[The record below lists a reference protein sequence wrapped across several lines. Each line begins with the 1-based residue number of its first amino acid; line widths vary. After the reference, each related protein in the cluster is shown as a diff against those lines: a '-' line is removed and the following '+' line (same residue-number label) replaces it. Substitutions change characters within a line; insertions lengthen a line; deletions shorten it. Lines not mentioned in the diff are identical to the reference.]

1 MKNLNN
7 TSFTL
12 LFSSIGHA
20 FMHMFAAFYFVIIL
34 TIEKEWSISYDQLIR
49 LWSLG
54 ALLIGLGAIPF
65 GWLSDRWSRS
75 GTMTI
80 MFIGMGLASILCGSS
95 TSISYLFI
103 SLSLLGLFCS
113 IYHPV
118 GIPWVIHS
126 SNKQGRA
133 LGINGIFGGVG
144 IGSGAFVAGT
154 LTELLNWQLAFILP
168 GFISIII
175 GFILI
180 YFIFINKI
188 SYKNVFINN
197 IEQDHSRNEMIL
209 ISLIM
214 LISMFA
220 LGLTFHNTQT
230 ALPKVFEIRIDNIN
244 SIQIGLMIGIIYFIS
259 GATTFIGGLLADRF
273 NLKTIYLIGIFLQFP
288 CYLGIAYVSGYSL
301 VVLCILA
308 AVFNASILPTENLL
322 LSKFTPQKYH
332 GVVYGIKFIL
342 AFGSGPISVFLISEI
357 YSITLEFTYL
367 FLINAIM
374 MGLVSIFIIFLPIQ
388 INQKVTN

>member
-1 MKNLNN
+1 
-7 TSFTL
+7 
-12 LFSSIGHA
+12 
-20 FMHMFAAFYFVIIL
+20 MHMFAAFYFVIVL
-34 TIEKEWSISYDQLIR
+34 TIEKEWNISYDQLIR

-65 GWLSDRWSRS
+65 GWLSDKWSRS

-80 MFIGMGLASILCGSS
+80 MFIGMGLASILCGLS
-95 TSISYLFI
+95 TSVSFLFF

-118 GIPWVIHS
+118 GIPWVIHAA
-126 SNKQGRA
+126 NKQGRA
-133 LGINGIFGGVG
+133 LGINGIFGGIG

-168 GFISIII
+168 GLISIII

-180 YFIFINKI
+180 YLILIDKI
-188 SYKNVFINN
+188 SYKNYFIKNDH
-197 IEQDHSRNEMIL
+197 QDHSRNEMIL

-214 LISMFA
+214 LLSMFA
-220 LGLTFHNTQT
+220 LGLSFHNTQT
-230 ALPKVFEIRIDNIN
+230 ALPKVFEIRIGNIN
-244 SIQIGLMIGIIYFIS
+244 SIQIGFMIAIIYFIS
-259 GATTFIGGLLADRF
+259 GATTFVGGLLADRF

-288 CYLGIAYVSGYSL
+288 CYLGIAYISGYSL

-322 LSKFTPQKYH
+322 LGKFTPQKYH

-374 MGLVSIFIIFLPIQ
+374 MALVSIFIIFLPIQ
-388 INQKVTN
+388 NKNNIIIQD

>member
-1 MKNLNN
+1 
-7 TSFTL
+7 
-12 LFSSIGHA
+12 
-20 FMHMFAAFYFVIIL
+20 MHMFAAFYFVIVL
-34 TIEKEWSISYDQLIR
+34 TIEKEWSISYDQLIK
-49 LWSLG
+49 LWSLA

-80 MFIGMGLASILCGSS
+80 MFIGMGLASILCGLSNS
-95 TSISYLFI
+95 VSLLFF

-118 GIPWVIHS
+118 GIPWVIHAA
-126 SNKQGRA
+126 NRQGRA
-133 LGINGIFGGVG
+133 LGVNGIFGGVG
-144 IGSGAFVAGT
+144 IGSGAFIAGT

-168 GFISIII
+168 GLISIII
-175 GFILI
+175 GLVLFYLI
-180 YFIFINKI
+180 IINKI
-188 SYKNVFINN
+188 SYTNFFINKDK
-197 IEQDHSRNEMIL
+197 QDHSRNEVIL
-209 ISLIM
+209 VAIIM
-214 LISMFA
+214 LLSMFA
-220 LGLTFHNTQT
+220 LGLSFHNTQT
-230 ALPKVFEIRIDNIN
+230 ALPKVFEIRIGNI
-244 SIQIGLMIGIIYFIS
+244 SSFQIGFMIGVIYFIS
-259 GATTFIGGLLADRF
+259 GATTYVGGILADRF
-273 NLKTIYLIGIFLQFP
+273 NQKAIYLIGIFLQFP
-288 CYLGIAYVSGYSL
+288 CYLGIAYMSGYSL
-301 VVLCILA
+301 IVLCILA

-374 MGLVSIFIIFLPIQ
+374 MAIVSVFIIFLPMKN
-388 INQKVTN
+388 NQKMATQD

>member
-1 MKNLNN
+1 LNN
-7 TSFTL
+7 SNLTL

-20 FMHMFAAFYFVIIL
+20 FMHMFAAFYFVIVL

-49 LWSLG
+49 LWTFG

-80 MFIGMGLASILCGSS
+80 MFIGMGLASILCGYS
-95 TSISYLFI
+95 TSISFLFI

-118 GIPWVIHS
+118 GIPWVINS
-126 SNKQGRA
+126 ANKQGKA

-154 LTELLNWQLAFILP
+154 LTDILNWQLAFILP
-168 GFISIII
+168 GFISIFI
-175 GFILI
+175 GFVLI
-180 YFIFINKI
+180 YLIFINKI
-188 SYKNVFINN
+188 SYKNFIIKN
-197 IEQDHSRNEMIL
+197 IKQDSSRNEMIL
-209 ISLIM
+209 IASIM
-214 LISMFA
+214 LLSMFA
-220 LGLTFHNTQT
+220 LGLSFHNTQT

-244 SIQIGLMIGIIYFIS
+244 SIQIGFMIGIIYFIS
-259 GATTFIGGLLADRF
+259 GATTFVGGLLADQF
-273 NLKTIYLIGIFLQFP
+273 NLKKIYLIGIFMQFP
-288 CYLGIAYVSGYSL
+288 CYLGIAYISGYSL
-301 VVLCILA
+301 VILCILA
-308 AVFNASILPTENLL
+308 AIFNASILPTENLL

-332 GVVYGIKFIL
+332 GVVYGVKFIL

-367 FLINAIM
+367 FLINAVM
-374 MGLVSIFIIFLPIQ
+374 MGLVSVFILFLPIKN
-388 INQKVTN
+388 NQKHATLD

>member
-1 MKNLNN
+1 
-7 TSFTL
+7 
-12 LFSSIGHA
+12 
-20 FMHMFAAFYFVIIL
+20 MHMFAAFYFVIVL

-49 LWSLG
+49 LWTFG

-80 MFIGMGLASILCGSS
+80 MFIGMGLASIFCGLS
-95 TSISYLFI
+95 TSILFLFI

-118 GIPWVIHS
+118 GIPWVINS

-144 IGSGAFVAGT
+144 IGSGALVAGIIT
-154 LTELLNWQLAFILP
+154 DLLNWQLAFILP
-168 GFISIII
+168 GFISIFV
-175 GFILI
+175 GFVLI
-180 YFIFINKI
+180 YLIFIDKI
-188 SYKNVFINN
+188 SYKNFFISNDKK
-197 IEQDHSRNEMIL
+197 DHSRNEMIV
-209 ISLIM
+209 IASIM
-214 LISMFA
+214 LLSMFA
-220 LGLTFHNTQT
+220 LGLSFHNTQT
-230 ALPKVFEIRIDNIN
+230 ALPKVFETRIDNIN

-259 GATTFIGGLLADRF
+259 GATTFVGGLLADRF
-273 NLKTIYLIGIFLQFP
+273 NLKAIYLIGIFMQFP
-288 CYLGIAYVSGYSL
+288 CYLGIAYISGYSL
-301 VVLCILA
+301 VILCILA
-308 AVFNASILPTENLL
+308 AIFNASILPTENLL
-322 LSKFTPQKYH
+322 LGKFTPQKYH

-374 MGLVSIFIIFLPIQ
+374 MAFVSIFILFLPIQ
-388 INQKVTN
+388 NNQNLATQD

>member
-1 MKNLNN
+1 
-7 TSFTL
+7 
-12 LFSSIGHA
+12 
-20 FMHMFAAFYFVIIL
+20 MHMFAAFYFVIVL
-34 TIEKEWSISYDQLIR
+34 TIEKEWSISYDQLIK
-49 LWSLG
+49 LWSLA

-80 MFIGMGLASILCGSS
+80 MFIGMGLASILCGLSNS
-95 TSISYLFI
+95 VSLLFF

-118 GIPWVIHS
+118 GIPWVIHAA
-126 SNKQGRA
+126 NRQGRA

-144 IGSGAFVAGT
+144 IGSGAFIAGT
-154 LTELLNWQLAFILP
+154 LIELLNWQLAFILP
-168 GFISIII
+168 GLISIII
-175 GFILI
+175 GLVLFYLI
-180 YFIFINKI
+180 IINKI
-188 SYKNVFINN
+188 SYTNFFINKDK
-197 IEQDHSRNEMIL
+197 QDHSRNEVIL
-209 ISLIM
+209 VAIIM
-214 LISMFA
+214 LLSMFA
-220 LGLTFHNTQT
+220 LGLSFHNTQT
-230 ALPKVFEIRIDNIN
+230 ALPKVFEIRIGNI
-244 SIQIGLMIGIIYFIS
+244 SSFQIGFMIGVIYFIS
-259 GATTFIGGLLADRF
+259 GATTYVGGILADRF
-273 NLKTIYLIGIFLQFP
+273 NQKAIYLIGIFLQFP
-288 CYLGIAYVSGYSL
+288 CYLGIAYMSGYSL

-374 MGLVSIFIIFLPIQ
+374 MAIVSVFIIFLPMKN
-388 INQKVTN
+388 NQRIVTQD

>member
-1 MKNLNN
+1 
-7 TSFTL
+7 
-12 LFSSIGHA
+12 
-20 FMHMFAAFYFVIIL
+20 MHMFAAFYFVIVL
-34 TIEKEWSISYDQLIR
+34 TIEKEWSISYDQLIK
-49 LWSLG
+49 LWSLA

-80 MFIGMGLASILCGSS
+80 MFIGMGLASILCGLSNS
-95 TSISYLFI
+95 VSLLFF

-118 GIPWVIHS
+118 GIPWVIHAA
-126 SNKQGRA
+126 NRQGRA
-133 LGINGIFGGVG
+133 LGVNGIFGGVG
-144 IGSGAFVAGT
+144 IGSGAFIAGT

-168 GFISIII
+168 GLISIII
-175 GFILI
+175 GLVLFYLI
-180 YFIFINKI
+180 IINKI
-188 SYKNVFINN
+188 SYTNFFINKDK
-197 IEQDHSRNEMIL
+197 QDHSRNEVIL
-209 ISLIM
+209 VAIIM

-220 LGLTFHNTQT
+220 LGLSFHNTQT
-230 ALPKVFEIRIDNIN
+230 ALPKVFEIRIGNI
-244 SIQIGLMIGIIYFIS
+244 SSFQIGFMIGVIYFIS
-259 GATTFIGGLLADRF
+259 GATTYVGGILADRF
-273 NLKTIYLIGIFLQFP
+273 NQKAIYLIGIFLQFP
-288 CYLGIAYVSGYSL
+288 CYLGIAYMSGYSL

-374 MGLVSIFIIFLPIQ
+374 MAIVSIFIIFLPMKN
-388 INQKVTN
+388 NQRMATPD

>member
-1 MKNLNN
+1 
-7 TSFTL
+7 
-12 LFSSIGHA
+12 
-20 FMHMFAAFYFVIIL
+20 MHMFAAFYFVIIL
-34 TIEKEWSISYDQLIR
+34 TIEKEWNISYDQLIR
-49 LWSLG
+49 LWTLG

-65 GWLSDRWSRS
+65 GWLSDKWSRS

-80 MFIGMGLASILCGSS
+80 MFIGMGLASILCGLSS
-95 TSISYLFI
+95 SIALLFI

-126 SNKQGRA
+126 ANKQGRA

-154 LTELLNWQLAFILP
+154 LTELLNWQLAFIIP
-168 GFISIII
+168 GFVSIII
-175 GFILI
+175 GFVLI

-188 SYKNVFINN
+188 SYKNIFINN

-259 GATTFIGGLLADRF
+259 GATTFVGGLLADQF
-273 NLKTIYLIGIFLQFP
+273 NLKKIYLIGIFLQFP
-288 CYLGIAYVSGYSL
+288 CYLAIAYVSGYSL

-367 FLINAIM
+367 FFINAIM
-374 MGLVSIFIIFLPIQ
+374 MALVSIFIIFLPIQ
-388 INQKVTN
+388 NNQKVAN

>member
-1 MKNLNN
+1 
-7 TSFTL
+7 
-12 LFSSIGHA
+12 
-20 FMHMFAAFYFVIIL
+20 MHMFAAFYFVIIL

-80 MFIGMGLASILCGSS
+80 MFIGMGLASILCGLS
-95 TSISYLFI
+95 TSISFLFI

-126 SNKQGRA
+126 ANKQGRA

-188 SYKNVFINN
+188 SYKNIFINN
-197 IEQDHSRNEMIL
+197 IEQDHSRNDMIL

-259 GATTFIGGLLADRF
+259 GATTFIGGVFADRF
-273 NLKTIYLIGIFLQFP
+273 NLKIIYLIGIFLQFP

-388 INQKVTN
+388 INQKVAN

>member
-1 MKNLNN
+1 
-7 TSFTL
+7 
-12 LFSSIGHA
+12 
-20 FMHMFAAFYFVIIL
+20 MHMFAAFYFVIIL

-65 GWLSDRWSRS
+65 GWLSDKWSRS

-80 MFIGMGLASILCGSS
+80 MFIGMGIASILCGLS
-95 TSISYLFI
+95 TSVSFLFF

-118 GIPWVIHS
+118 GIPWVINS
-126 SNKQGRA
+126 ANKQGRA

-144 IGSGAFVAGT
+144 IGSGAFIAGS
-154 LTELLNWQLAFILP
+154 LTELFNWQFAFILP
-168 GFISIII
+168 GLISIII
-175 GFILI
+175 GLVLVYLI
-180 YFIFINKI
+180 YVNKI
-188 SYKNVFINN
+188 SYRNFFINN
-197 IEQDHSRNEMIL
+197 VQQEHSRNEMML
-209 ISLIM
+209 IAFIM
-214 LISMFA
+214 LLSMFA
-220 LGLTFHNTQT
+220 LGLSFHNNQT
-230 ALPKVFEIRIDNIN
+230 ALPKVFEIRIGNIN
-244 SIQIGLMIGIIYFIS
+244 SIQIGFMIGIIYFIS

-273 NLKTIYLIGIFLQFP
+273 NLKVIYIIGIFLQFP
-288 CYLGIAYVSGYSL
+288 CYLGIAYISGYSL
-301 VVLCILA
+301 VILCILA
-308 AVFNASILPTENLL
+308 AIFNASILPTENLL

-367 FLINAIM
+367 FLINAVM
-374 MGLVSIFIIFLPIQ
+374 MAFVSIFILFLPIK
-388 INQKVTN
+388 IKNT

>member
-1 MKNLNN
+1 
-7 TSFTL
+7 
-12 LFSSIGHA
+12 
-20 FMHMFAAFYFVIIL
+20 MHMFAAFYFVIIL

-80 MFIGMGLASILCGSS
+80 MFIGMGLASILCGLS
-95 TSISYLFI
+95 TSISFLFL

-126 SNKQGRA
+126 ANKQGRA

-259 GATTFIGGLLADRF
+259 GATTFIGGLFADRF
-273 NLKTIYLIGIFLQFP
+273 NLKIIYLIGIFLQFP

-388 INQKVTN
+388 INQKVAN

>member
-1 MKNLNN
+1 
-7 TSFTL
+7 
-12 LFSSIGHA
+12 
-20 FMHMFAAFYFVIIL
+20 MHMFAAFYFVIVL
-34 TIEKEWSISYDQLIR
+34 TIEKEWSISYDQLIK
-49 LWSLG
+49 LWSLA

-65 GWLSDRWSRS
+65 GWLSDKWSRS

-80 MFIGMGLASILCGSS
+80 MFIGMGLASILCGLSNS
-95 TSISYLFI
+95 VSLLFF

-118 GIPWVIHS
+118 GIPWVIHAA
-126 SNKQGRA
+126 NRQGRA
-133 LGINGIFGGVG
+133 LGVNGIFGGVG
-144 IGSGAFVAGT
+144 IGSGAFIAGT

-168 GFISIII
+168 GLISIII
-175 GFILI
+175 GLVLFYLI
-180 YFIFINKI
+180 IINKI
-188 SYKNVFINN
+188 SYTNFFINKDK
-197 IEQDHSRNEMIL
+197 QDHSRNEVIL
-209 ISLIM
+209 VAIIM
-214 LISMFA
+214 LLSMFA
-220 LGLTFHNTQT
+220 LGLSFHNTQT
-230 ALPKVFEIRIDNIN
+230 ALPKVFEIRIGNI
-244 SIQIGLMIGIIYFIS
+244 SSFQIGFMIGVIYFIS
-259 GATTFIGGLLADRF
+259 GATTYVGGILADRF
-273 NLKTIYLIGIFLQFP
+273 NQKAIYLIGIFLQFP
-288 CYLGIAYVSGYSL
+288 CYLGIAYMSGYSL

-374 MGLVSIFIIFLPIQ
+374 MAIVSVFIIFLPMKNNRVIATQ
-388 INQKVTN
+388 D

>member
-1 MKNLNN
+1 
-7 TSFTL
+7 
-12 LFSSIGHA
+12 
-20 FMHMFAAFYFVIIL
+20 MHMFAAFYFVIVL
-34 TIEKEWSISYDQLIR
+34 TIEKEWSISYDQLIK
-49 LWSLG
+49 LWSLA

-80 MFIGMGLASILCGSS
+80 MFIGMGLASILCGLSNS
-95 TSISYLFI
+95 VSLLFF

-118 GIPWVIHS
+118 GIPWVIHAA
-126 SNKQGRA
+126 NRQGRA
-133 LGINGIFGGVG
+133 LGVNGIFGGVG
-144 IGSGAFVAGT
+144 IGSGAFIAGT

-168 GFISIII
+168 GLISIII
-175 GFILI
+175 GLVLFYLI
-180 YFIFINKI
+180 IINKI
-188 SYKNVFINN
+188 SYTNFFINKDK
-197 IEQDHSRNEMIL
+197 QDHSRNEVIL
-209 ISLIM
+209 VAIIM
-214 LISMFA
+214 LLSMFA
-220 LGLTFHNTQT
+220 LGLSFHNTQT
-230 ALPKVFEIRIDNIN
+230 ALPKVFEIRIGNI
-244 SIQIGLMIGIIYFIS
+244 SSFQIGFMIGVIYFIS
-259 GATTFIGGLLADRF
+259 GATTYVGGILADRF
-273 NLKTIYLIGIFLQFP
+273 NQKAIYLIGIFLQFP
-288 CYLGIAYVSGYSL
+288 CYLGIAYMSGYSL

-374 MGLVSIFIIFLPIQ
+374 MAIVSVFIIFLPMKNNRVIATQ
-388 INQKVTN
+388 D

>member
-1 MKNLNN
+1 LNN
-7 TSFTL
+7 SNLTL

-20 FMHMFAAFYFVIIL
+20 FMHMFAAFYFVIVL

-49 LWSLG
+49 LWIFG

-80 MFIGMGLASILCGSS
+80 MFIGMGIASILCGFS
-95 TSISYLFI
+95 TSIPFLFI

-118 GIPWVIHS
+118 GIPWVINS
-126 SNKQGRA
+126 ANKQGKA

-154 LTELLNWQLAFILP
+154 LTEILNWQLAFILP
-168 GFISIII
+168 GFISIFI
-175 GFILI
+175 GFVLI
-180 YFIFINKI
+180 YLIFINKI
-188 SYKNVFINN
+188 SYKNFIIKN
-197 IEQDHSRNEMIL
+197 IKQDSSRNEMIL
-209 ISLIM
+209 IASIM
-214 LISMFA
+214 LLSIFS
-220 LGLTFHNTQT
+220 LGLSFHNTQT

-244 SIQIGLMIGIIYFIS
+244 SIQIGFMIGIIYFIS
-259 GATTFIGGLLADRF
+259 GATTFVGGLLADQF
-273 NLKTIYLIGIFLQFP
+273 NLKKIYLIGIFMQFP
-288 CYLGIAYVSGYSL
+288 CYLGIAYISGYSL
-301 VVLCILA
+301 VILCILA
-308 AVFNASILPTENLL
+308 AIFNASILPTENLL

-332 GVVYGIKFIL
+332 GVVYGVKFIL

-367 FLINAIM
+367 FLINAVM
-374 MGLVSIFIIFLPIQ
+374 MGLVSVFILFLPIQ
-388 INQKVTN
+388 NNQKHATLD

>member
-1 MKNLNN
+1 LNN
-7 TSFTL
+7 TSYTL

-20 FMHMFAAFYFVIIL
+20 LMHMFAAFYFVIVL
-34 TIEKEWSISYDQLIR
+34 TIEKEWNISYDQLIR
-49 LWSLG
+49 LWTLG

-80 MFIGMGLASILCGSS
+80 MFIGMGLASILCGFS
-95 TSISYLFI
+95 TSVSYLFV

-118 GIPWVIHS
+118 GIPWVINS
-126 SNKQGRA
+126 ANRQGRA

-154 LTELLNWQLAFILP
+154 LTELLNWQLAFIVP
-168 GFISIII
+168 GFLSIII

-180 YFIFINKI
+180 YLIFIDKI
-188 SYKNVFINN
+188 SYKNFFISNDK
-197 IEQDHSRNEMIL
+197 QDHSRNEMVL
-209 ISLIM
+209 IAFIM
-214 LISMFA
+214 LLSMFA
-220 LGLTFHNTQT
+220 LGLSFHNTQT
-230 ALPKVFEIRIDNIN
+230 ALPKVFEIRIGNIN
-244 SIQIGLMIGIIYFIS
+244 SIQIGFMIGIIYFIS
-259 GATTFIGGLLADRF
+259 GATTFVGGLMADRF
-273 NLKTIYLIGIFLQFP
+273 NLKAIYLIGIFMQFP
-288 CYLGIAYVSGYSL
+288 CYLGIAYMSGYSI
-301 VVLCILA
+301 VILCILA
-308 AVFNASILPTENLL
+308 AVFNASVLPTENLL

-367 FLINAIM
+367 FLINAFM
-374 MGLVSIFIIFLPIQ
+374 MALVSIFILFLPIQ
-388 INQKVTN
+388 KNQSLAT

>member
-1 MKNLNN
+1 
-7 TSFTL
+7 
-12 LFSSIGHA
+12 
-20 FMHMFAAFYFVIIL
+20 MHMFAAFYFVIVL
-34 TIEKEWSISYDQLIR
+34 TIEKEWNISYDQLIR
-49 LWSLG
+49 LWTLG

-80 MFIGMGLASILCGSS
+80 MFIGMGFASIICGLS
-95 TSISYLFI
+95 TSIFFLFI
-103 SLSLLGLFCS
+103 SLSLLGVFCS

-126 SNKQGRA
+126 ANKQGRA

-188 SYKNVFINN
+188 SYKNIFINN

-259 GATTFIGGLLADRF
+259 GITTFVGGLLADQF
-273 NLKTIYLIGIFLQFP
+273 NLKKIYFFGIFLQFP
-288 CYLGIAYVSGYSL
+288 CYLAIAYVSGYSL

-388 INQKVTN
+388 INQKVAN

>member
-1 MKNLNN
+1 
-7 TSFTL
+7 
-12 LFSSIGHA
+12 
-20 FMHMFAAFYFVIIL
+20 MHMFAAFYFVIVL
-34 TIEKEWSISYDQLIR
+34 TIEKEWSISYDQLIK
-49 LWSLG
+49 LWSLA

-80 MFIGMGLASILCGSS
+80 MFIGMGLASILCGLSNS
-95 TSISYLFI
+95 VSLLFF

-118 GIPWVIHS
+118 GIPWVIHAA
-126 SNKQGRA
+126 NRQGRA
-133 LGINGIFGGVG
+133 LGVNGIFGGVG
-144 IGSGAFVAGT
+144 IGSGAFIAGT

-168 GFISIII
+168 GLISIII
-175 GFILI
+175 GLVLFYLI
-180 YFIFINKI
+180 IINKI
-188 SYKNVFINN
+188 SYTNFFINKDK
-197 IEQDHSRNEMIL
+197 QDHSRNEVIL
-209 ISLIM
+209 VAIIM
-214 LISMFA
+214 LLSMFA
-220 LGLTFHNTQT
+220 LGLSFHNTQT
-230 ALPKVFEIRIDNIN
+230 ALPKVFEIRIGNI
-244 SIQIGLMIGIIYFIS
+244 SSFQIGFMIGVIYFIS
-259 GATTFIGGLLADRF
+259 GATTYVGGILADRF
-273 NLKTIYLIGIFLQFP
+273 NQKAIYLIGIFLQFP
-288 CYLGIAYVSGYSL
+288 CYLGIAYMSGYSL

-374 MGLVSIFIIFLPIQ
+374 MAIVSVFIIFLPMKN
-388 INQKVTN
+388 NQRIVTQD

>member
-1 MKNLNN
+1 
-7 TSFTL
+7 
-12 LFSSIGHA
+12 
-20 FMHMFAAFYFVIIL
+20 MHMFAAFYFVIVL
-34 TIEKEWSISYDQLIR
+34 TIEKEWNTSYDQLIR
-49 LWSLG
+49 LWTLG

-80 MFIGMGLASILCGSS
+80 MFIGMGITSILCGFS

-118 GIPWVIHS
+118 GIPWVINS
-126 SNKQGRA
+126 ASKQGRA

-168 GFISIII
+168 GFLSILI

-180 YFIFINKI
+180 YLIFKNKI
-188 SYKNVFINN
+188 SYKNIFVSDDK
-197 IEQDHSRNEMIL
+197 QDHSRNEMVL
-209 ISLIM
+209 IAFIM
-214 LISMFA
+214 LLSMFA
-220 LGLTFHNTQT
+220 LGLSFHNTQT
-230 ALPKVFEIRIDNIN
+230 ALPKVFEIRIGNIN
-244 SIQIGLMIGIIYFIS
+244 SIQIGFMIGVIYFIS
-259 GATTFIGGLLADRF
+259 GATTFIGGLMADRF
-273 NLKTIYLIGIFLQFP
+273 NLKAIYLIGIFMQVP
-288 CYLGIAYVSGYSL
+288 CYLGIAYMTGYSI
-301 VVLCILA
+301 VILCILA
-308 AVFNASILPTENLL
+308 AVFNASVLPTENLL

-367 FLINAIM
+367 FIINAM
-374 MGLVSIFIIFLPIQ
+374 MMALVSIFILFLPVQ
-388 INQKVTN
+388 PKVKLAN

>member
-1 MKNLNN
+1 
-7 TSFTL
+7 
-12 LFSSIGHA
+12 
-20 FMHMFAAFYFVIIL
+20 MHMFAAFYFVIIL
-34 TIEKEWSISYDQLIR
+34 TIEKEWNISYDQLIR
-49 LWSLG
+49 LWTLG

-80 MFIGMGLASILCGSS
+80 MFIGMGLASILCGLS
-95 TSISYLFI
+95 TSISFLFI

-126 SNKQGRA
+126 ANKQGRA

-374 MGLVSIFIIFLPIQ
+374 MGLVSIFIIFLPVQ
-388 INQKVTN
+388 INQKVAN

>member
-1 MKNLNN
+1 
-7 TSFTL
+7 
-12 LFSSIGHA
+12 
-20 FMHMFAAFYFVIIL
+20 MHMFAAFYFVIIL

-80 MFIGMGLASILCGSS
+80 MFIGMGLASILCGLS
-95 TSISYLFI
+95 TSISFLFI

-126 SNKQGRA
+126 ANKQGRA

-188 SYKNVFINN
+188 SYKNVFISN

-259 GATTFIGGLLADRF
+259 GATTFIGGLLADRL

-388 INQKVTN
+388 INQKVANYD

>member
-1 MKNLNN
+1 
-7 TSFTL
+7 
-12 LFSSIGHA
+12 
-20 FMHMFAAFYFVIIL
+20 MHMFAAFYFVIVL
-34 TIEKEWSISYDQLIR
+34 TIEKEWSISYDQLIK
-49 LWSLG
+49 LWSLA

-80 MFIGMGLASILCGSS
+80 MFIGMGLASILCGLSNS
-95 TSISYLFI
+95 VSLLFF

-118 GIPWVIHS
+118 GIPWVIHAA
-126 SNKQGRA
+126 NRQGRA
-133 LGINGIFGGVG
+133 LGVNGIFGGVG
-144 IGSGAFVAGT
+144 IGSGAFIAGT

-168 GFISIII
+168 GLISIII
-175 GFILI
+175 GLVLFYLI
-180 YFIFINKI
+180 IINKI
-188 SYKNVFINN
+188 SYTNFFINKDK
-197 IEQDHSRNEMIL
+197 QDHSRNEVIL
-209 ISLIM
+209 VAIIM
-214 LISMFA
+214 LLSMFA
-220 LGLTFHNTQT
+220 LGLSFHNTQT
-230 ALPKVFEIRIDNIN
+230 ALPKVFEIRIGNI
-244 SIQIGLMIGIIYFIS
+244 SSFQIGFMIGVIYFIS
-259 GATTFIGGLLADRF
+259 GATTYVGGILADRF
-273 NLKTIYLIGIFLQFP
+273 NQKAIYLIGIFLQFP

-301 VVLCILA
+301 IVLCILA

-374 MGLVSIFIIFLPIQ
+374 MAIVSVFIIFLPMKN
-388 INQKVTN
+388 NQKIVTQD

>member
-1 MKNLNN
+1 
-7 TSFTL
+7 
-12 LFSSIGHA
+12 
-20 FMHMFAAFYFVIIL
+20 MHMFAAFYFVIIL
-34 TIEKEWSISYDQLIR
+34 TIEKEWNISYDQLIR

-80 MFIGMGLASILCGSS
+80 MFIGMGIASILCGLSE
-95 TSISYLFI
+95 SISFLFF

-118 GIPWVIHS
+118 GIPWVINS
-126 SNKQGRA
+126 ANKQGRA

-154 LTELLNWQLAFILP
+154 LTELFNWQLAFILP
-168 GFISIII
+168 GIISIFI
-175 GFILI
+175 GIILI
-180 YFIFINKI
+180 YLIFIDKI
-188 SYKNVFINN
+188 SYKNFFINKDK
-197 IEQDHSRNEMIL
+197 EDHSRNEMIL
-209 ISLIM
+209 IALIM
-214 LISMFA
+214 LLSMFA

-230 ALPKVFEIRIDNIN
+230 SLPKVFEIRIGNIN
-244 SIQIGLMIGIIYFIS
+244 SIQIGFMIAVIYFIS
-259 GATTFIGGLLADRF
+259 GATTFLGGLLADKF
-273 NLKTIYLIGIFLQFP
+273 NLKVIYLIGIFLQFP
-288 CYLGIAYVSGYSL
+288 CYLSIAYISGYSL

-308 AVFNASILPTENLL
+308 AVFNASVLPTENLL
-322 LSKFTPQKYH
+322 LGRFTPQRYH

-367 FLINAIM
+367 FLINAVM
-374 MGLVSIFIIFLPIQ
+374 MAIVSILIIFLPIQ
-388 INQKVTN
+388 SNQRISTQD

>member
-1 MKNLNN
+1 
-7 TSFTL
+7 
-12 LFSSIGHA
+12 
-20 FMHMFAAFYFVIIL
+20 MHMFAAFYFVIVL
-34 TIEKEWSISYDQLIR
+34 TIEKEWNISYDQLIR

-80 MFIGMGLASILCGSS
+80 MFIGMGLASILCGLSNS
-95 TSISYLFI
+95 VSLLFF

-118 GIPWVIHS
+118 GIPWVIHAA
-126 SNKQGRA
+126 NRQGRA
-133 LGINGIFGGVG
+133 LGVNGIFGGVG
-144 IGSGAFVAGT
+144 IGSGAFIAGT

-168 GFISIII
+168 GLISIII
-175 GFILI
+175 GLVLFYLI
-180 YFIFINKI
+180 IINKI
-188 SYKNVFINN
+188 SYTNFFINKDK
-197 IEQDHSRNEMIL
+197 QDHSRNEVIL
-209 ISLIM
+209 VAIIM
-214 LISMFA
+214 LLSMFA
-220 LGLTFHNTQT
+220 LGLSFHNTQT
-230 ALPKVFEIRIDNIN
+230 ALPKVFEIRIGNI
-244 SIQIGLMIGIIYFIS
+244 SSFQIGFMIGVIYFIS
-259 GATTFIGGLLADRF
+259 GATTYVGGILADRF
-273 NLKTIYLIGIFLQFP
+273 NQKAIYLIGIFLQVP
-288 CYLGIAYVSGYSL
+288 CYLGIAYMSGYSL

-374 MGLVSIFIIFLPIQ
+374 MAIVSVFIIFLPMKNYREIATQ
-388 INQKVTN
+388 D

>member
-1 MKNLNN
+1 
-7 TSFTL
+7 
-12 LFSSIGHA
+12 
-20 FMHMFAAFYFVIIL
+20 MHMFAAFYFVIIL
-34 TIEKEWSISYDQLIR
+34 TIEKEWNISYDQLIR
-49 LWSLG
+49 LWTLG

-65 GWLSDRWSRS
+65 GWLSDKWSRS
-75 GTMTI
+75 GTMII
-80 MFIGMGLASILCGSS
+80 MFIGMGLASILCGLS
-95 TSISYLFI
+95 TSIALLFI

-126 SNKQGRA
+126 ANKQGRA

-175 GFILI
+175 GFVLI

-188 SYKNVFINN
+188 SYKNIFINN
-197 IEQDHSRNEMIL
+197 IKQDHSRNEMIL

-259 GATTFIGGLLADRF
+259 GATTFVGGLLADQF
-273 NLKTIYLIGIFLQFP
+273 NLKKIYLIGIFLQFP
-288 CYLGIAYVSGYSL
+288 CYLAIAYVSGYSL

-388 INQKVTN
+388 INQKVAN

>member
-1 MKNLNN
+1 
-7 TSFTL
+7 
-12 LFSSIGHA
+12 
-20 FMHMFAAFYFVIIL
+20 MHMFAAFYFVIVL
-34 TIEKEWSISYDQLIR
+34 TIEKEWNISYDQLIR
-49 LWSLG
+49 LWTLG

-80 MFIGMGLASILCGSS
+80 MFIGMGLASILCGFSS
-95 TSISYLFI
+95 SVSYLFV

-118 GIPWVIHS
+118 GIPWVINS
-126 SNKQGRA
+126 ANRQGRA

-168 GFISIII
+168 GFLSIII

-180 YFIFINKI
+180 YLIFIDKI
-188 SYKNVFINN
+188 SYKNFFISNDK
-197 IEQDHSRNEMIL
+197 QDHSRNEMVL
-209 ISLIM
+209 IAFIM
-214 LISMFA
+214 LLSMFA
-220 LGLTFHNTQT
+220 LGLSFHNTQT
-230 ALPKVFEIRIDNIN
+230 ALPKVFEIRIGNIN
-244 SIQIGLMIGIIYFIS
+244 SIQIGFMIGIIYFIS
-259 GATTFIGGLLADRF
+259 GATTFVGGLMADRF
-273 NLKTIYLIGIFLQFP
+273 NLKAIYLIGIFMQFP
-288 CYLGIAYVSGYSL
+288 CYLGIAYMSGYSI
-301 VVLCILA
+301 VILCILA
-308 AVFNASILPTENLL
+308 AVFNASVLPTENLL

-367 FLINAIM
+367 FLINAAM
-374 MGLVSIFIIFLPIQ
+374 MALVSIFILFLPIQ
-388 INQKVTN
+388 KNQSLAT

>member
-1 MKNLNN
+1 
-7 TSFTL
+7 
-12 LFSSIGHA
+12 
-20 FMHMFAAFYFVIIL
+20 MHMFAAFYFVIIL

-80 MFIGMGLASILCGSS
+80 MFIGMGLASILCGLS
-95 TSISYLFI
+95 TSISFLFI

-126 SNKQGRA
+126 ANKQGRA

-188 SYKNVFINN
+188 SYKNIFINN
-197 IEQDHSRNEMIL
+197 IEQDHSKNEMIL

-388 INQKVTN
+388 INQKVAN

>member
-1 MKNLNN
+1 
-7 TSFTL
+7 
-12 LFSSIGHA
+12 
-20 FMHMFAAFYFVIIL
+20 MHMFAAFYFVIVL

-49 LWSLG
+49 LWTFG

-80 MFIGMGLASILCGSS
+80 MFIGMGLASILCGYS
-95 TSISYLFI
+95 TSISFLFI

-118 GIPWVIHS
+118 GIPWVINS
-126 SNKQGRA
+126 ANKQGKA

-154 LTELLNWQLAFILP
+154 LTDILNWQLAFILP
-168 GFISIII
+168 GFISIFI
-175 GFILI
+175 GFVLI
-180 YFIFINKI
+180 YLIFINKI
-188 SYKNVFINN
+188 SYKNFIIKN
-197 IEQDHSRNEMIL
+197 IKQDSSRNEMIL
-209 ISLIM
+209 IASIM
-214 LISMFA
+214 LLSMFS
-220 LGLTFHNTQT
+220 LGLSFHNTQT

-244 SIQIGLMIGIIYFIS
+244 SIQIGFMIGIIYFIS
-259 GATTFIGGLLADRF
+259 GATTFVGGLLADQF
-273 NLKTIYLIGIFLQFP
+273 NLKKIYLIGIFMQFP
-288 CYLGIAYVSGYSL
+288 CYLGIAYISGYSL
-301 VVLCILA
+301 VILCILA
-308 AVFNASILPTENLL
+308 AIFNASILPTENLL

-332 GVVYGIKFIL
+332 GVVYGVKFIL

-367 FLINAIM
+367 FLINAVM
-374 MGLVSIFIIFLPIQ
+374 MGLVSVFILFLPIQ
-388 INQKVTN
+388 NNQKHATLD

>member
-1 MKNLNN
+1 
-7 TSFTL
+7 
-12 LFSSIGHA
+12 
-20 FMHMFAAFYFVIIL
+20 MHMFAAFYLVIVL

-49 LWSLG
+49 LWTFG

-80 MFIGMGLASILCGSS
+80 MFIGMGLASVLCGFS
-95 TSISYLFI
+95 TSISFLFI

-118 GIPWVIHS
+118 GIPWVINS
-126 SNKQGRA
+126 VNKQGRA
-133 LGINGIFGGVG
+133 LGINGIFGGLG
-144 IGSGAFVAGT
+144 IGSGALVAGT
-154 LTELLNWQLAFILP
+154 LTELFNWQLAFIIP
-168 GFISIII
+168 GFISIFI

-180 YFIFINKI
+180 YFIFIDKI
-188 SYKNVFINN
+188 SYKNFFIKNDKQN
-197 IEQDHSRNEMIL
+197 HSHNEMIL
-209 ISLIM
+209 IASIM
-214 LISMFA
+214 LLSMFS
-220 LGLTFHNTQT
+220 LGLSFHNTQT

-259 GATTFIGGLLADRF
+259 GVTTFIGGLLSDRF
-273 NLKTIYLIGIFLQFP
+273 NLKAIYLIGIFMQFP
-288 CYLGIAYVSGYSL
+288 CYLGIAYISGYSL
-301 VVLCILA
+301 VILCILA
-308 AVFNASILPTENLL
+308 AIFNASILPTENLL

-332 GVVYGIKFIL
+332 GIVYGIKFIL

-374 MGLVSIFIIFLPIQ
+374 MAFVSIFILFLPIHNKQ
-388 INQKVTN
+388 MHSTLG

>member
-1 MKNLNN
+1 
-7 TSFTL
+7 
-12 LFSSIGHA
+12 
-20 FMHMFAAFYFVIIL
+20 MHMFAAFYFVIIL

-65 GWLSDRWSRS
+65 GWLSDSWSRS

-80 MFIGMGLASILCGSS
+80 MFIGMGLASILCGLS
-95 TSISYLFI
+95 TSISFLFY

-126 SNKQGRA
+126 ANKQGRA

-144 IGSGAFVAGT
+144 IGSGAFFAGT

-188 SYKNVFINN
+188 SYKNIFINN

-259 GATTFIGGLLADRF
+259 GATTFVGGLLADRF

-388 INQKVTN
+388 INQKVAN

>member
-1 MKNLNN
+1 
-7 TSFTL
+7 
-12 LFSSIGHA
+12 
-20 FMHMFAAFYFVIIL
+20 MHMFAAFYFVIIL
-34 TIEKEWSISYDQLIR
+34 TIEKEWNISYDQLIR
-49 LWSLG
+49 LWTLG

-65 GWLSDRWSRS
+65 GWLSDKWSRS

-80 MFIGMGLASILCGSS
+80 MFIGMGLASILCGLSS
-95 TSISYLFI
+95 SIALLFI

-126 SNKQGRA
+126 ANKQGRA

-154 LTELLNWQLAFILP
+154 LTELLNWQLAFIIP
-168 GFISIII
+168 GFVSIII
-175 GFILI
+175 GFVLI

-188 SYKNVFINN
+188 SYKNIFINN

-259 GATTFIGGLLADRF
+259 GATTFVGGLLADQF
-273 NLKTIYLIGIFLQFP
+273 NLKKIYLIGIFLQFP
-288 CYLGIAYVSGYSL
+288 CYLAIAYVSGYSL

-367 FLINAIM
+367 FFINAIM

-388 INQKVTN
+388 NNQKVAN

>member
-1 MKNLNN
+1 
-7 TSFTL
+7 
-12 LFSSIGHA
+12 
-20 FMHMFAAFYFVIIL
+20 MHMFAAFYFVIVL
-34 TIEKEWSISYDQLIR
+34 TIEKEWNISYDQLIR
-49 LWSLG
+49 LWTLG

-80 MFIGMGLASILCGSS
+80 MFIGMGFASIICGLS
-95 TSISYLFI
+95 TSIFFLFI
-103 SLSLLGLFCS
+103 SLSLLGVFCS

-118 GIPWVIHS
+118 GIPWVINS
-126 SNKQGRA
+126 ANKQGRA

-154 LTELLNWQLAFILP
+154 LTEILNWQLAFILP
-168 GFISIII
+168 GFISILI

-180 YFIFINKI
+180 YLIFIDKI
-188 SYKNVFINN
+188 SYKNFFITNDKKN
-197 IEQDHSRNEMIL
+197 HSRNEMIV
-209 ISLIM
+209 IASIM
-214 LISMFA
+214 LLSMFA

-230 ALPKVFEIRIDNIN
+230 ALPKVFEIRIENIN

-259 GATTFIGGLLADRF
+259 GATTFLGGLMADRY
-273 NLKTIYLIGIFLQFP
+273 NLKLIYLTGIFLQFP
-288 CYLGIAYVSGYSL
+288 CYLAIAYISGYSL
-301 VVLCILA
+301 VILCILA
-308 AVFNASILPTENLL
+308 AIFNASILPTENLL
-322 LSKFTPQKYH
+322 LSRFTPQKYH

-374 MGLVSIFIIFLPIQ
+374 MALVSIFILFLPIQ
-388 INQKVTN
+388 PKENLAN